1 MQFVGKKGIGVF
13 VLLVFS
19 AIAIGFGSG
28 MLVGRQFPAHRFERF
43 GETRFLLDPT
53 SGKVCDPFKNPAGTT
68 AVPSQPG
75 ESLDEYLKQFQ
86 SSSNYP
92 PPCGK

>member
-1 MQFVGKKGIGVF
+1 MQFTGKTGITVF
-13 VLLVFS
+13 ALIVLAAVAL
-19 AIAIGFGSG
+19 GFGSG
-28 MLVGRQFPAHRFERF
+28 WLVGRQFPAHRFERF

-53 SGKVCDPFKNPAGTT
+53 TGKVCDPFKNPAGAT
-68 AVPSQPG
+68 AGPSQPG